1 MQKNLFWKGKRICI
15 KINERRRKWENV
27 TSHMS
32 VSVGKFQDSSDS
44 RQNAKYKFG
53 DLENL
58 KQPLLEQ
65 SNPKL
70 VLSPMFSNGICSW
83 ASENNQAFQLDI
95 VISVTSEKKVTVP
108 LWH

>member
-1 MQKNLFWKGKRICI
+1 MVSKVYAKLSVFQKEKKKESPAFVLKQKR
-15 KINERRRKWENV
+15 KRKWENV
-27 TSHMS
+27 TAHTS

-53 DLENL
+53 VLENL

-70 VLSPMFSNGICSW
+70 VLSPVFSNGICSW

-95 VISVTSEKKVTVP
+95 SLTSEK
-108 LWH
+108 